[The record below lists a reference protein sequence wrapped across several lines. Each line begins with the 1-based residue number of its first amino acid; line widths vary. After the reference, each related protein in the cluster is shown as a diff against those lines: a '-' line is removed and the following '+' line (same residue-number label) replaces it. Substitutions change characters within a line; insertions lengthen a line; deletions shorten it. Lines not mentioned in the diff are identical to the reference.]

1 MVENAQP
8 FRVDL
13 DELEQMVARV
23 SGFVGFLND
32 SLDGLQQ
39 RISTV
44 QQNWNGAA
52 ADAQAEAFRD
62 WHIGATDVSEGIATM
77 RQAVQDAHDRYNA
90 AIAANLAMLGRS

>member
-13 DELEQMVARV
+13 DELEQIVARV

-39 RISTV
+39 RVSAV
-44 QQNWNGAA
+44 QQNWHGAA
-52 ADAQAEAFRD
+52 ADAQAEAFRE
-62 WHIGATDVSEGIATM
+62 WHTGATDVAEGIAIM
-77 RQAVQDAHDRYNA
+77 RQAVLDAHGRYNA
-90 AIAANLAMLGRS
+90 AIAANLSMLGRA

>member
-1 MVENAQP
+1 MVENSQP
-8 FRVDL
+8 FSVDL

-44 QQNWNGAA
+44 QQTWNGAA
-52 ADAQAEAFRD
+52 ADAQAEAFRA
-62 WHIGATDVSEGIATM
+62 WHTGATDVSEGIETM
-77 RQAVQDAHDRYNA
+77 CKAVQAAHDRYTA
-90 AIAANLAMLGRS
+90 AVAANLAMLGRS

>member
-13 DELEQMVARV
+13 DELEQIVARV
-23 SGFVGFLND
+23 AGFTGFLND

-39 RISTV
+39 RISAV

-52 ADAQAEAFRD
+52 ADAQAEAYRD
-62 WHIGATDVSEGIATM
+62 WHTGATDVSEGIETM
-77 RQAVQDAHDRYNA
+77 RKAVQAAHDRYTA

>member
-13 DELEQMVARV
+13 DELEQMVTRV
-23 SGFVGFLND
+23 AGFTGFLED

-39 RISTV
+39 RISAV

-52 ADAQAEAFRD
+52 ADAQAEAYRD
-62 WHIGATDVSEGIATM
+62 WHTGATDVSEGIDAM
-77 RQAVQDAHDRYNA
+77 RAAVQSAHDRYTA

>member
-13 DELEQMVARV
+13 DELEQLVARV

-39 RISTV
+39 RVSAV

-52 ADAQAEAFRD
+52 ADSQAEAFRE
-62 WHIGATDVSEGIATM
+62 WRTGATDVAEGMATM
-77 RQAVQDAHDRYNA
+77 RQAVLDAHGRYSA
-90 AIAANLAMLGRS
+90 AIAANLAMLGRA

>member
-23 SGFVGFLND
+23 SGFVGFLNE

-52 ADAQAEAFRD
+52 ADAQAEAYRD
-62 WHIGATDVSEGIATM
+62 WHTGATDVSEGIDTM
-77 RQAVQDAHDRYNA
+77 RRAVQAAHDRYTA